1 LVRRIGTA
9 DHAERA
15 AQRRYQRH
23 GQVLIMAASPVLA
36 LDAVSI
42 VFNGHRA
49 LDGLSLSLGAG
60 EVYALL
66 GPNGAG
72 KTTTL
77 NLILGFL
84 APGHGR
90 ISVDGI
96 DAVAQPIAAR
106 ARTAY
111 LPETVML
118 HPALTA
124 IENLQYFALLAGRSI
139 DGRSARALLSDAGL
153 QGEAHDRRAGGF
165 SKGMRQKVG
174 VAIAL
179 AKDARL
185 LLLDEPTSGL
195 DAGAAN
201 DLSDVIRTA
210 SDRGIAV
217 LMATHDL
224 FRVKDVAHRLGILRA
239 GRLVDERDAATLG
252 PVELERL
259 YLEKLAA

>member
-1 LVRRIGTA
+1 
-9 DHAERA
+9 
-15 AQRRYQRH
+15 
-23 GQVLIMAASPVLA
+23 MSA
-36 LDAVSI
+36 LRLQSVSI
-42 VFNGHRA
+42 AFNDHRA
-49 LDGLSLSLGAG
+49 VNGLSLTLDPG

-77 NLILGFL
+77 NMILGFL
-84 APGHGR
+84 KPDDGS
-90 ISVDGI
+90 IQVDGI
-96 DAVAQPIAAR
+96 DVAADPLAAR

-118 HPALTA
+118 HPSLTA
-124 IENLQYFALLAGRSI
+124 IENLSYFALLAGRRI
-139 DGRSARALLSDAGL
+139 DAAAARRLLADAGL
-153 QGEAHDRRAGGF
+153 QDEAHDRRAAGF

-179 AKDARL
+179 AKEARL

-195 DAGAAN
+195 DASAAN
-201 DLSDVIRTA
+201 DLSEVIRAA

-239 GRLVDERDAATLG
+239 GRLVDERDAASIG

-259 YLEKLAA
+259 YLERLAA

>member
-1 LVRRIGTA
+1 
-9 DHAERA
+9 
-15 AQRRYQRH
+15 
-23 GQVLIMAASPVLA
+23 MSA
-36 LDAVSI
+36 LQLESVSI
-42 VFNGHRA
+42 AFNGHRA
-49 LDGLSLSLGAG
+49 VDNLSLRLEPG

-77 NLILGFL
+77 NMILGFL
-84 APGHGR
+84 QPGSGSIH
-90 ISVDGI
+90 VDGI
-96 DAVAQPIAAR
+96 DAVADPLGAR
-106 ARTAY
+106 ARIAY

-124 IENLQYFALLAGRSI
+124 IENLTYFALLAGRKI
-139 DGRSARALLSDAGL
+139 DTDIARRLLGEAGL
-153 QGEAHDRRAGGF
+153 QDDAHERRASGF

-179 AKDARL
+179 AKEARL

-195 DAGAAN
+195 DASAAN
-201 DLSDVIRTA
+201 DLGQVIRAA

-239 GRLVDERDAATLG
+239 GRLVDERDAATIG
-252 PVELERL
+252 PVELEQL

>member
-1 LVRRIGTA
+1 
-9 DHAERA
+9 
-15 AQRRYQRH
+15 
-23 GQVLIMAASPVLA
+23 MSA
-36 LDAVSI
+36 LRLDSVHIA
-42 VFNGHRA
+42 FGGHRA
-49 LDGLSLSLGAG
+49 VDDLSLQLEPG
-60 EVYALL
+60 EVFALL

-72 KTTTL
+72 KTTTI
-77 NLILGFL
+77 NMILGFL
-84 APGHGR
+84 RPHGGSIR
-90 ISVDGI
+90 VDSI
-96 DAVAQPIAAR
+96 DAVADPFAAR

-118 HPALTA
+118 HPSLTA
-124 IENLQYFALLAGRSI
+124 IENLTYFALLAGRKI
-139 DGRSARALLSDAGL
+139 DAGTASRLLSDAGL
-153 QGEAHDRRAGGF
+153 QSDAHKRRADGF

-195 DAGAAN
+195 DASAAN
-201 DLSDVIRTA
+201 DLSQVIRAA
-210 SDRGIAV
+210 SERGIAV

-224 FRVKDVAHRLGILRA
+224 FRVKDVAHRLGILSA
-239 GRLVDERDAATLG
+239 GRLLEERDAATIG

>member
-1 LVRRIGTA
+1 MMP
-9 DHAERA
+9 DS
-15 AQRRYQRH
+15 
-23 GQVLIMAASPVLA
+23 VLN

-42 VFNGHRA
+42 AFNGNLA
-49 LDGLSLSLGAG
+49 LDGLSLRLQPG

-84 APGHGR
+84 SPDRGS
-90 ISVDGI
+90 ITIDGI
-96 DAVAQPIAAR
+96 DGVANPIGAR
-106 ARTAY
+106 ARIAY

-124 IENLQYFALLAGRSI
+124 IENLEYFALLAGRRI
-139 DGRSARALLSDAGL
+139 DAGTARGLLADAGL
-153 QGEAHDRRAGGF
+153 QDEAHDRRAAGF

-201 DLSDVIRTA
+201 DLSEVIRAA
-210 SDRGIAV
+210 SARGIAV

-224 FRVKDVAHRLGILRA
+224 FRVKHVAHRLGILR
-239 GRLVDERDAATLG
+239 GGVLVDERDAASIG
-252 PVELERL
+252 AVELEQL

>member
-1 LVRRIGTA
+1 
-9 DHAERA
+9 
-15 AQRRYQRH
+15 
-23 GQVLIMAASPVLA
+23 MSA
-36 LDAVSI
+36 LHLDSVSI
-42 VFNGHRA
+42 AFNAHRA
-49 LDGLSLSLGAG
+49 VDHLTLQIERG

-77 NLILGFL
+77 NMILGFL
-84 APGHGR
+84 KPDSGVIH
-90 ISVDGI
+90 VDGI
-96 DAVAQPIAAR
+96 DAGADPFGAR
-106 ARTAY
+106 GRIAY

-124 IENLQYFALLAGRSI
+124 IENLSYFALLAGRKI
-139 DGRSARALLSDAGL
+139 DATVARRLLADAGL
-153 QGEAHDRRAGGF
+153 QDDTHDRRAGGF

-179 AKDARL
+179 AKEARL

-201 DLSDVIRTA
+201 DLSQVIRGA
-210 SDRGIAV
+210 SERGIAV

-239 GRLVDERDAATLG
+239 GRLVEERDAASLG
-252 PVELERL
+252 PVELEQL
-259 YLEKLAA
+259 YLQRLAA

>member
-1 LVRRIGTA
+1 MSALELDSVT
-9 DHAERA
+9 
-15 AQRRYQRH
+15 
-23 GQVLIMAASPVLA
+23 LA
-36 LDAVSI
+36 FAGRPAVDA
-42 VFNGHRA
+42 
-49 LDGLSLSLGAG
+49 LSLTLEPG

-77 NLILGFL
+77 NMILGFL
-84 APGHGR
+84 KPDSGGIR
-90 ISVDGI
+90 VDGV
-96 DAVAQPIAAR
+96 DAVADPLGAR
-106 ARTAY
+106 ARIAY

-118 HPALTA
+118 HPSLTA
-124 IENLQYFALLAGRSI
+124 IENLTYFALLAGRKI
-139 DGRSARALLSDAGL
+139 DAATARGLLADAGL
-153 QGEAHDRRAGGF
+153 QGEAHDRRAEGF

-179 AKDARL
+179 AKAARL

-195 DAGAAN
+195 DASAAN
-201 DLSDVIRTA
+201 DLTQVIRAA

-224 FRVKDVAHRLGILRA
+224 FRVKDVAHRLGILHA
-239 GRLVDERDAATLG
+239 GRLVDERDAASIG

-259 YLEKLAA
+259 YLERLAA

>member
-1 LVRRIGTA
+1 MSTAFALELVSVDKTFDG
-9 DHAERA
+9 RA
-15 AQRRYQRH
+15 A
-23 GQVLIMAASPVLA
+23 VV
-36 LDAVSI
+36 D
-42 VFNGHRA
+42 
-49 LDGLSLSLGAG
+49 LSLRLTPG

-77 NLILGFL
+77 NMILGFL
-84 APGHGR
+84 EPDGGS
-90 ISVDGI
+90 ILVDGAN
-96 DAVAQPIAAR
+96 AVTDPLAAR
-106 ARTAY
+106 ARIAY

-124 IENLQYFALLAGRSI
+124 IENLAYFALLAGHRI
-139 DGRSARALLSDAGL
+139 DPSTARRLLAEAGL
-153 QGEAHDRRAGGF
+153 QDDAHDRRAEGF

-179 AKDARL
+179 AKEAKL

-195 DAGAAN
+195 DASAAN
-201 DLSDVIRTA
+201 DLTQVIRAA
-210 SDRGIAV
+210 SERGIAV

-224 FRVKDVAHRLGILRA
+224 FRVKDVAHRLGILHA
-239 GRLVDERDAATLG
+239 GRLVDERDAASIG

-259 YLEKLAA
+259 YLDRLAA

>member
-1 LVRRIGTA
+1 
-9 DHAERA
+9 
-15 AQRRYQRH
+15 
-23 GQVLIMAASPVLA
+23 MLA
-36 LDAVSI
+36 LRLESVSI
-42 VFNGHRA
+42 AFDGHRA
-49 LDGLSLSLGAG
+49 VDDLSLTLEPGQ
-60 EVYALL
+60 VYALL

-77 NLILGFL
+77 NIILGFL
-84 APGHGR
+84 KPDRGSIDVAG
-90 ISVDGI
+90 V
-96 DAVAQPIAAR
+96 DAVADPLGAR
-106 ARTAY
+106 ARIAY

-124 IENLQYFALLAGRSI
+124 IENLNYFALLAGRKI
-139 DGRSARALLSDAGL
+139 DPVTARRLLSDAGL
-153 QGEAHDRRAGGF
+153 QSEAHDRRAQGF

-179 AKDARL
+179 AKEARL

-195 DAGAAN
+195 DASAAN
-201 DLSDVIRTA
+201 DLSQVIRGA

-224 FRVKDVAHRLGILRA
+224 FRVKDVAHRLGILHA
-239 GRLVDERDAATLG
+239 GRLVDERDAAMIG

-259 YLEKLAA
+259 YLERLAA

>member
-1 LVRRIGTA
+1 MTQN
-9 DHAERA
+9 A
-15 AQRRYQRH
+15 ALH
-23 GQVLIMAASPVLA
+23 LDSVSLA
-36 LDAVSI
+36 
-42 VFNGHRA
+42 FGGHRA
-49 LDGLSLSLGAG
+49 LDALSLTLAPG

-72 KTTTL
+72 KTTTI

-84 APGHGR
+84 APDAGT
-90 ISVDGI
+90 IMV
-96 DAVAQPIAAR
+96 DAVADPLAAR

-124 IENLQYFALLAGRSI
+124 IENLRYFTLLAGRRI
-139 DGRSARALLSDAGL
+139 DAARARTLLTDAGL
-153 QGEAHDRRAGGF
+153 QADAHGRRADGF

-179 AKDARL
+179 AKEARL

-195 DAGAAN
+195 DASAAN
-201 DLSDVIRTA
+201 DLSATIRAA
-210 SDRGIAV
+210 SARGIAV

-224 FRVKDVAHRLGILRA
+224 FRVHDVAGRLGILRD
-239 GRLVDERDAATLG
+239 GRLVDERETTSLDPAA
-252 PVELERL
+252 LERL
-259 YLEKLAA
+259 YLETLAA

>member
-1 LVRRIGTA
+1 MMP
-9 DHAERA
+9 DS
-15 AQRRYQRH
+15 
-23 GQVLIMAASPVLA
+23 VLN

-42 VFNGHRA
+42 AFNGNLA
-49 LDGLSLSLGAG
+49 LDGLSLRLQPG

-84 APGHGR
+84 SPDRGS
-90 ISVDGI
+90 ITIDGI
-96 DAVAQPIAAR
+96 DGVANPIG
-106 ARTAY
+106 ARTRIAY

-124 IENLQYFALLAGRSI
+124 IENLEYFALLAGRRI
-139 DGRSARALLSDAGL
+139 DAGTARGLLADAGL
-153 QGEAHDRRAGGF
+153 QGEAHDRRAAGF

-201 DLSDVIRTA
+201 DLSQVIRAA
-210 SDRGIAV
+210 SARGIAV

-224 FRVKDVAHRLGILRA
+224 FRVKHVAHRLGILR
-239 GRLVDERDAATLG
+239 GGVLVDERDAATIG
-252 PVELERL
+252 PVELEQL

>member
-1 LVRRIGTA
+1 
-9 DHAERA
+9 
-15 AQRRYQRH
+15 
-23 GQVLIMAASPVLA
+23 MPVLR
-36 LDAVSI
+36 LESVSLA
-42 VFNGHRA
+42 FNGHRA
-49 LDGLSLSLGAG
+49 VDGLSLRLEPG

-77 NLILGFL
+77 NMILGFL
-84 APGHGR
+84 KPDGGSIH
-90 ISVDGI
+90 VDGI
-96 DAVAQPIAAR
+96 DAVADPLAAR
-106 ARTAY
+106 ARIAY

-124 IENLQYFALLAGRSI
+124 IENLGYFALLAGRKI
-139 DGRSARALLSDAGL
+139 DAATARNLLADAGL
-153 QGEAHDRRAGGF
+153 QDEAHDRRAQGF

-179 AKDARL
+179 AKEARL

-195 DAGAAN
+195 DASAAN
-201 DLSDVIRTA
+201 DLGQVIRGA

-224 FRVKDVAHRLGILRA
+224 FRVKDVARRLGILHA
-239 GRLVDERDAATLG
+239 GRLVDERDAAAIG

-259 YLEKLAA
+259 YLERLAA